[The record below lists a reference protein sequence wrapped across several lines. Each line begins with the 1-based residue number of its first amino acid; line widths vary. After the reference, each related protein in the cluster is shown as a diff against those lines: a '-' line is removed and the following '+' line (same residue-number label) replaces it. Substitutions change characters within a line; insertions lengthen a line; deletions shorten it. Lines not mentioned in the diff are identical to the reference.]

1 LVQEVL
7 VAKMVAAHHER
18 PCLEIWPSMAH
29 CLDEA
34 DELALIRRQL
44 GVVRRNGVAEE
55 CQWA

>member
-1 LVQEVL
+1 
-7 VAKMVAAHHER
+7 VAKMVGAHHER